1 MGLLSTEVEVELHG
15 KMINYY
21 DALGYNIP
29 RTEKIVYDKNGHIK
43 NRIKTVS
50 KGTKIKVSI
59 NDLPPYSNL
68 EVDVKC
74 DKCGKQYRM
83 IYENYTNKN
92 YDGKIY
98 CIACAC
104 KIFNSGE
111 KNPNWKPCKSNEER
125 ELQRSYPEY
134 HDFIKKVMA
143 RDNYICQCCGDG
155 SKNKIEVHHLNGYDW
170 YFEGRT
176 DETNGITLC
185 KDCHKNFHNNY
196 GLGGNTKEQFEEW
209 IGKRDII
216 LQTYNGEIPKARWAY
231 CINDNEIIKN
241 IVDYCKKNNLLNYYI
256 YCCCNGKCFTAYKK
270 VYLWYDEYISMS
282 QEDVKRVFEERMRAS
297 KSSNQ
302 SKKVVCINYR
312 LIFNSIACGSSFLNV
327 ERNQISRCC
336 NGRALSAGK
345 SSNGEP
351 LIWRFAKDIDNLDD
365 YKLVPMTSEKISL

>member
-1 MGLLSTEVEVELHG
+1 
-15 KMINYY
+15 MINYY

-43 NRIKTVS
+43 KRIKTVS

-143 RDNYICQCCGDG
+143 RDNYICQITGQKG
-155 SKNKIEVHHLNGYDW
+155 YKLVVHHLNGYNWDK
-170 YFEGRT
+170 ENRT
-176 DETNGITLC
+176 NIDNGITLSENIHLEF
-185 KDCHKNFHNNY
+185 HKKY
-196 GLGGNTKEQFEEW
+196 GYGYNTKEQF
-209 IGKRDII
+209 IDF
-216 LQTYNGEIPKARWAY
+216 
-231 CINDNEIIKN
+231 
-241 IVDYCKKNNLLNYYI
+241 VNLLYEQNKITDDNY
-256 YCCCNGKCFTAYKK
+256 NS
-270 VYLWYDEYISMS
+270 L
-282 QEDVKRVFEERMRAS
+282 
-297 KSSNQ
+297 
-302 SKKVVCINYR
+302 IN
-312 LIFNSIACGSSFLNV
+312 
-327 ERNQISRCC
+327 
-336 NGRALSAGK
+336 
-345 SSNGEP
+345 
-351 LIWRFAKDIDNLDD
+351 
-365 YKLVPMTSEKISL
+365 KLK